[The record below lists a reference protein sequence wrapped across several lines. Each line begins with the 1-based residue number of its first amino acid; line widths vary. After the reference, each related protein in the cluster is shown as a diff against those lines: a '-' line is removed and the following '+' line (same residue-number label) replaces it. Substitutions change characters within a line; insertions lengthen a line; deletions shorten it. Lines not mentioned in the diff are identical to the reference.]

1 MAIFRKYEF
10 DSYEHYRTLYEE
22 ASTTNFDGL
31 FVELGNLR
39 SDKYSVDVL
48 WNYAVNTDWKQ
59 YEIWD
64 IVENGSHTFLG
75 TNFNPDEQNT
85 LNYKTNTLKNI

>member
-1 MAIFRKYEF
+1 
-10 DSYEHYRTLYEE
+10 
-22 ASTTNFDGL
+22 
-31 FVELGNLR
+31 
-39 SDKYSVDVL
+39 VDVL
-48 WNYAVNTDWKQ
+48 WNYAVNTGWKQ

-75 TNFNPDEQNT
+75 TNFNSDEQNT